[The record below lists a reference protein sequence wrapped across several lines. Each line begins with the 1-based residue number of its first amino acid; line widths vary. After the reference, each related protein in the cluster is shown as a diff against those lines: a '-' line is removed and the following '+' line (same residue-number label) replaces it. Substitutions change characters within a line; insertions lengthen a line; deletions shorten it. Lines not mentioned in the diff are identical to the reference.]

1 MKIKIGV
8 MGSSE
13 IPKDNIL
20 IDKAREIGKEIA
32 RHNCILI
39 NGATT
44 GLPDE
49 AARGAKEEEGFVLG
63 ISPAKDLKEHTE
75 VYRLP
80 SKYYDSIV
88 FTGVGFNFRNIFN
101 IRTSDAVV
109 FIRGSLGTLNEFT
122 IAYEDG
128 KVIGILEKTGGISE
142 FFDELIE
149 ICKKHTNATIVRD
162 ADPRIII
169 RKLVQE
175 VKKKDYTPPS
185 NGKAKS
191 KGNNVK

>member
-20 IDKAREIGKEIA
+20 IERAREVGREIA

-49 AARGAKEEEGFVLG
+49 SARGAKEEDGFVLG
-63 ISPAKDLKEHTE
+63 ISPAKDLKEHLD
-75 VYRLP
+75 VYKLP
-80 SKYYDSIV
+80 AKYYDSIV

-128 KVIGILEKTGGISE
+128 KIIGIFEKSGGITE

-149 ICKKHTNATIVRD
+149 ICKKETNAVIVRD
-162 ADPRIII
+162 SDPKMLI
-169 RKLVQE
+169 RKLVTE
-175 VKKKDYTPPS
+175 VKKRDGIKLSP
-185 NGKAKS
+185 KIKV
-191 KGNNVK
+191 KG

>member
-13 IPKDNIL
+13 IPKDKIL
-20 IDKAREIGKEIA
+20 IERAREVGREIA

-49 AARGAKEEEGFVLG
+49 SARGAKEEDGFVLG
-63 ISPAKDLKEHTE
+63 ISPAKDLKEHLD
-75 VYRLP
+75 VYKLP
-80 SKYYDSIV
+80 AKYYDSIV

-128 KVIGILEKTGGISE
+128 KIIGIFEKSGGITE

-149 ICKKHTNATIVRD
+149 ICKKETNAVIVRD
-162 ADPRIII
+162 SDPKMLI
-169 RKLVQE
+169 RKLVTE
-175 VKKKDYTPPS
+175 VKKRDGIKLSP
-185 NGKAKS
+185 KIKV
-191 KGNNVK
+191 KG

>member
-13 IPKDNIL
+13 IPKDKIL
-20 IDKAREIGKEIA
+20 IEKAREVGREIA
-32 RHNCILI
+32 RHNCMLI

-49 AARGAKEEEGFVLG
+49 AARGCKEEEGFVLG
-63 ISPAKDLKEHTE
+63 ISPAKDIQDHTKG
-75 VYRLP
+75 YKLP
-80 SKYYDSIV
+80 STYYDSIV

-128 KVIGILEKTGGISE
+128 KVIGILEHTGGISE

-149 ICKKHTNATIVRD
+149 ICKKHTNATIIRESNPRD
-162 ADPRIII
+162 LI
-169 RKLVQE
+169 RKLVSE
-175 VKKKDYTPPS
+175 VKKRNNSP
-185 NGKAKS
+185 NGVTKTKKKADNAK
-191 KGNNVK
+191 

>member
-13 IPKDNIL
+13 KPKDKIL
-20 IDKAREIGKEIA
+20 IERSREVGREIA

-39 NGATT
+39 NGATS

-49 AARGAKEEEGFVLG
+49 SARGAKEEEGFVLG
-63 ISPAKDLKEHTE
+63 ISPARDLKEHTE
-75 VYRLP
+75 RYKLP

-88 FTGVGFNFRNIFN
+88 FTDVGFNFRNIFN

-128 KVIGILEKTGGISE
+128 KIIGVLEKSGGISE
-142 FFDELIE
+142 FFDELVE
-149 ICKKHTNATIVRD
+149 ICKKETNAKIVRES
-162 ADPRIII
+162 DPKILI
-169 RKLVQE
+169 RKLVQL
-175 VKKKDYTPPS
+175 VKER
-185 NGKAKS
+185 NG
-191 KGNNVK
+191 ND

>member
-13 IPKDNIL
+13 IPKDKIL
-20 IDKAREIGKEIA
+20 IEKAREVGREIA
-32 RHNCILI
+32 RHNCMLI

-49 AARGAKEEEGFVLG
+49 AARGCKEEEGFVLG
-63 ISPAKDLKEHTE
+63 ISPAKDIQEHTKG
-75 VYRLP
+75 YKLP
-80 SKYYDSIV
+80 FTYYDSIV

-128 KVIGILEKTGGISE
+128 KIIGILEHTGGISE

-149 ICKKHTNATIVRD
+149 ICKKHTNATIVKD
-162 ADPRIII
+162 SDPKRLIL
-169 RKLVQE
+169 KMVQE
-175 VKKKDYTPPS
+175 VKKRNGMS
-185 NGKAKS
+185 NGVIKTKKKTDNAR
-191 KGNNVK
+191 

>member
-13 IPKDNIL
+13 IPKDKIL
-20 IDKAREIGKEIA
+20 IEKAREIGREIA

-44 GLPDE
+44 GMPDE
-49 AARGAKEEEGFVLG
+49 SAKGAKEEEGFVLG
-63 ISPAKDLKEHTE
+63 ISPAKDLKEHVE
-75 VYRLP
+75 GYRLP
-80 SKYYDSIV
+80 HLHYDSIV

-128 KVIGILEKTGGISE
+128 KIIGILEKTGGISE

-149 ICKKHTNATIVRD
+149 ICKKQTSAIIIKD
-162 ADPRIII
+162 ADPKILI
-169 RKLVQE
+169 RKLTQE
-175 VKKKDYTPPS
+175 VKKRNYMPPGS
-185 NGKAKS
+185 TKVKTKADNS
-191 KGNNVK
+191 K